1 VLRRVWLSRR
11 CARHPSTRAFATR
24 RSKRRN

>member
-1 VLRRVWLSRR
+1 VWLSRR

-24 RSKRRN
+24 RSKRRD

>member
-1 VLRRVWLSRR
+1 VWSSRR

-24 RSKRRN
+24 RSKRRD

>member
-1 VLRRVWLSRR
+1 VWPSRR

-24 RSKRRN
+24 RSKRRD

>member
-1 VLRRVWLSRR
+1 VWLSRR